1 MATKTKT
8 KKSNGKTAKP
18 RQNKLA
24 KIVALLKR
32 PSGCTR
38 DDVLKATGWMAVSMQ
53 QQARAAGIKLKI
65 NKEQRPYRYAGGQ
78 S

>member
-1 MATKTKT
+1 MANTKTKA
-8 KKSNGKTAKP
+8 KSNGKTAKP

-38 DDVLKATGWMAVSMQ
+38 EEVLKATGWMAVSMQ
-53 QQARAAGIKLKI
+53 QQARAADLKLKVDES
-65 NKEQRPYRYAGGQ
+65 KRPFVYRA
-78 S
+78 